1 MINKEIILKVI
12 GSLLLLESA
21 MMIVCLAVAIYCG
34 GDDAMAFLISSIS
47 TVCGG
52 LLLKYWGRSGTN
64 NMGRRDAYLVVALAW
79 AVFSLFGMQ
88 PLLFSGYVT
97 NIADAYFETMS
108 GFTTTGA
115 SIINNVERLPHGLLF
130 WRSLTQWIGGLGIV
144 FFTIAILPSMVEG
157 NVKVFAAEATGP
169 IKTKLHPRLGT
180 TAKWIWG
187 GYTALTLACFAAY
200 YFSGMSLFDGANYA
214 MTTTATGGFAP
225 HNDSLLHFNSPLIE
239 YESIFFQ
246 FAGGVN
252 FTLLYLAL
260 FKFKFR
266 EFFHNSELRFFLCML
281 LVATAI
287 IMSMLMARCG
297 YEWERAL
304 RSALFTVVS
313 FSTTTGLFNDSIA
326 AWPHLTWIVL
336 AIMMFVGACAGSTS
350 GGFKCVRVVMIF
362 KVMRN
367 EFRHIIHPNAVL
379 PVKLNGHSLPSSN
392 IPTLLAFLALFVSVL
407 FLSTAF
413 CIVMGID
420 MINAANISL
429 SCLSNVGPTLG
440 VGVGP
445 DLSWVEL
452 PTVVKWLCSVLML
465 TGRLEIFSVLVI
477 FTRSF
482 WKDN

>member
-1 MINKEIILKVI
+1 MINRGIILKVI
-12 GSLLLLESA
+12 GSLLLLEGV
-21 MMIVCLAVAIYCG
+21 MMLACLGVAIYCK
-34 GDDAMAFLISSIS
+34 GDDAMAFLIAAIL
-47 TVCGG
+47 TFCGG
-52 LLLKYWGRSGTN
+52 VLMKYYGRNGNN
-64 NMGRRDAYLVVALAW
+64 NMGRRDAYLVVVLTW
-79 AVFSLFGMQ
+79 AVFSLFGML
-88 PLLFSGYVT
+88 PFLISGYVT
-97 NIADAYFETMS
+97 SIADAFFETMS

-115 SIINNVERLPHGLLF
+115 SIVNDVERLPRGLIF

-144 FFTIAILPSMVEG
+144 FFTIAILPSMVDG

-200 YFSGMSLFDGANYA
+200 WLSGMSIFDGANYA

-225 HNDSLLHFNSPLIE
+225 HNDSLLHFHSPIIE

-246 FAGGVN
+246 AAGGVN
-252 FTLLYLAL
+252 FTLLYLAI
-260 FKFKFR
+260 FKFKFK
-266 EFFHNSELRFFLCML
+266 EFFHNSELRFFLFLIITTAVIITL
-281 LVATAI
+281 LLIT
-287 IMSMLMARCG
+287 RCG
-297 YEWERAL
+297 YDWERAF

-313 FSTTTGLFNDSIA
+313 FTTTTGLFNDSIA
-326 AWPHLTWIVL
+326 GWPHLTWILL
-336 AIMMFVGACAGSTS
+336 AILMFVGACAGSTS
-350 GGFKCVRVVMIF
+350 GGFKCVRIVMIF

-367 EFRHIIHPNAVL
+367 ELLRIIHPNAVL

-392 IPTLLAFLALFVSVL
+392 IPTLLAFLALYVTVL
-407 FLSTAF
+407 FISTSL
-413 CIVMGID
+413 CIVSGID
-420 MINAANISL
+420 SINSANISL

-445 DLSWVEL
+445 DLSWAAL
-452 PTVVKWLCSVLML
+452 PTAIKWLCSALML